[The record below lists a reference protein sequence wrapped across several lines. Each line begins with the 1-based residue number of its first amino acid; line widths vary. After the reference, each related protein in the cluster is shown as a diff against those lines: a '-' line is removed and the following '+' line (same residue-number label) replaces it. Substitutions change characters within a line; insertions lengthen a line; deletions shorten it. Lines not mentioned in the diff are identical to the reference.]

1 MLNLQLLILQIV
13 IIVAVAR
20 LFGWMFR
27 HLHQP
32 QVVGEMV
39 AGIALGPSLL
49 GWLAPSVYNAVFP
62 TASLVA
68 LNSVSQVGILLFLFL
83 IGLELNLSIL
93 NKAGHTAFVTSLAS
107 VIVPFIMGFALAYYL
122 YAKLSDSSV
131 SIINFSIFIGAA
143 ISVTAFPVLARILI
157 ERQLFHTRIGTIAI
171 TSAAVVDVMA
181 WVFLAIAILLVRG
194 QGLLSQLGITFV
206 SLLLFLAVMIGV
218 IRPLLRKLTI
228 ISKKRGEITQGVLA
242 IVMVILLASAFV
254 TEWIGIHALFG
265 AFIAGAIMPKDEDFA
280 HHLSNKFQDI
290 TVVLFLPIF
299 FAFTGLKTSINLLS
313 GANLWGYCLVIIA
326 TAIIGKLGGAMF
338 AARATGLE
346 WREAGAV
353 GILLNTRGLMELV
366 LLTIGLDAKII
377 SPAVFTMMVLMA
389 IVTTA
394 VTTPLLQI
402 VYKTSEASANELDKT
417 L

>member
-1 MLNLQLLILQIV
+1 MI
-13 IIVAVAR
+13 
-20 LFGWMFR
+20 
-27 HLHQP
+27 
-32 QVVGEMV
+32 

-49 GWLAPSVYNAVFP
+49 GWLAPSVYNAIFP

-93 NKAGHTAFVTSLAS
+93 NKVGHTAFVTSLAS

-228 ISKKRGEITQGVLA
+228 IYKKRGEITQGVLA
-242 IVMVILLASAFV
+242 IVVVILLASAFI

-280 HHLSNKFQDI
+280 HHLSNTFQDI

-394 VTTPLLQI
+394 ITTPLLQL
-402 VYKTSEASANELDKT
+402 VYKTSEASADELDKT